1 MRNYFYDFF
10 LPVDRSRAMV
20 PLAGSLYEGKGQY
33 FFKCFERTNK
43 EWKFDASGEKELNCR
58 N

>member
-1 MRNYFYDFF
+1 MIFF

-20 PLAGSLYEGKGQY
+20 PLPGSLYEGKGQY